1 LDAGST
7 AVNDSDFADAGLA
20 TLIDVLFDDARSIFG
35 RKGMEIDSVPYRKDN
50 RLVKW
55 RVGRLRNG
63 PTVGSVS
70 LSHHILFHDLHG
82 NRSTRKSSLCG
93 MDLASFQCEGLA
105 AQVELKVAI
114 E

>member
-1 LDAGST
+1 LDADAT
-7 AVNDSDFADAGLA
+7 AVDDSDFADAGLA
-20 TLIDVLFDDARSIFG
+20 ALIDVPFDDARNILG
-35 RKGMEIDSVPYRKDN
+35 REGMEIDSVLYRKDN
-50 RLVKW
+50 RLVKL

-63 PTVGSVS
+63 TTVGSVS
-70 LSHHILFHDLHG
+70 LSHRILFHDLHG

-93 MDLASFQCEGLA
+93 MDLAWFQCEGLA

>member
-1 LDAGST
+1 MDDT
-7 AVNDSDFADAGLA
+7 DFADAGLA
-20 TLIDVLFDDARSIFG
+20 TLFDVLFDDARNILG
-35 RKGMEIDSVPYRKDN
+35 REGMEIDSVLYRKDN
-50 RLVKW
+50 RLVKL

-63 PTVGSVS
+63 TTVGSVS
-70 LSHHILFHDLHG
+70 LSHRILFHDLHG
-82 NRSTRKSSLCG
+82 NRPTRKSSLCG